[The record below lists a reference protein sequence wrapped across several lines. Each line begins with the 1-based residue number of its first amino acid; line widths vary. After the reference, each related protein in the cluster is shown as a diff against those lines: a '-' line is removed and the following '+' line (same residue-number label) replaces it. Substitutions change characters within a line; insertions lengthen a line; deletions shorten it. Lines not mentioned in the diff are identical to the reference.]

1 MSNMNLMPFSQT
13 FLLLNWTIFSI
24 SSLTALFW
32 LDTGHRHSVLLVA
45 AAAADRVLHD
55 GGQEAALGPQVASE
69 W

>member
-1 MSNMNLMPFSQT
+1 MPFTQT
-13 FLLLNWTIFSI
+13 PLPVDWTIFSI

-55 GGQEAALGPQVASE
+55 GGQEAAFCPQVASE